1 VTVSIE
7 ELIDSLFTGLDEA
20 PLWDAFL
27 DKLRAATC
35 VDRAL
40 FQCHPPGGLFSRAVY
55 RLSGLVE
62 DEDDFFREVMSIGA
76 PPSDLVEEGKPHDLL
91 GTIMALAPPGS
102 DPRKLMETNGITAL
116 RALKVTEPSGVEA
129 WLFLT
134 NIGPPWHPE
143 ADAIVEAIA
152 PVLRGVIGVYVSR
165 EQERYR
171 AALAMQAARR
181 ANTGWLTLDEQARVI
196 EYDEGCAKLLSNSS
210 VLQVRADGSLK
221 IEPPQVE
228 RKVRQSIDGLSQ
240 GKAVSQQVIRLS
252 RRPWIEIT
260 LQPARRTPVSTKSPA
275 VALIYVNHD
284 IDHDETEHDDLK
296 RILGLSDRETEL
308 AIALG
313 QGVRINEAAE
323 DLGLTVNTV
332 RSYLRSIY
340 AKTGATGLPD
350 LVRIVNRSL
359 HGHDAQEPVS
369 I

>member
-1 VTVSIE
+1 MTVSTE
-7 ELIDSLFTGLDEA
+7 ELIDSLFAGLDEV
-20 PLWDAFL
+20 PLWDTFL
-27 DKLRAATC
+27 DKLREATH
-35 VDRAL
+35 VERAL

-55 RLSGLVE
+55 RLSGLDE
-62 DEDDFFREVMSIGA
+62 DEDDFFRGVMSIGA

-91 GTIMALAPPGS
+91 GSILALAPAGS
-102 DPRKLMETNGITAL
+102 RPRRLMEVNNITAL

-134 NIGPPWHPE
+134 NLGAGWHPE

-152 PVLRGVIGVYVSR
+152 PVLRGVVGVYVAR
-165 EQERYR
+165 EEERYR

-181 ANTGWLTLDEQARVI
+181 ATTGWLTLDEGARVI
-196 EYDEGCAKLLSNSS
+196 EYDDGCAKLLSNSS

-221 IEPPQVE
+221 IDPPQAE
-228 RKVRQSIDGLSQ
+228 RKVRQAIESLCQ
-240 GKAVSQQVIRLS
+240 GKALRQQVIRLS

-260 LQPARRTPVSTKSPA
+260 LQPARRTPVSTKTPA
-275 VALIYVNHD
+275 VVLMYVNHD
-284 IDHDETEHDDLK
+284 IEHEDTQHDDLK
-296 RILGLSDRETEL
+296 RMLGLSDRETEL

-359 HGHDAQEPVS
+359 HGHDIQEPAS
-369 I
+369 T